1 MVRDTATVQ
10 FPSLHVTICVLQ
22 VGWQL
27 GRVIDLLQDKES
39 GTEVYL
45 TVKKRPRH
53 SNLIDQVYFKPFRLP
68 NKKRTPYR
76 WNSSPRP
83 DLLASL
89 PKITLPPKL

>member
-1 MVRDTATVQ
+1 MTFCPRVTPA
-10 FPSLHVTICVLQ
+10 PSDQ

-27 GRVIDLLQDKES
+27 GKVIDLLQDKES
-39 GTEVYL
+39 GAEVYL

-68 NKKRTPYR
+68 NKRRTPYR

-83 DLLASL
+83 DLLTSL